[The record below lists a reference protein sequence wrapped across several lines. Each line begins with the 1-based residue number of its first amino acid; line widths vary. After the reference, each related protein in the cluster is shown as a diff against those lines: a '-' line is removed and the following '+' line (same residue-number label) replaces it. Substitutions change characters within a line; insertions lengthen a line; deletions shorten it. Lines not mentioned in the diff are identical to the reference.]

1 MAAFLCATIAAATAL
16 AVVLPE
22 TANAAQGGPVV
33 LLGIDAE
40 DHGLSAEFGGVVDNT
55 LSKVNNGGSGIL
67 VIGGGKDPSDSV
79 TSFWNAIATEVGT
92 PVTYVNGADAIQAKP
107 FSVFK
112 PGAGIRTYTIIAVVS
127 SDGETPDGGLTQVEN
142 DALVSRE
149 ADIAAFVNGGGGLVG
164 FSQVGLDNPYAY
176 LGDVGSISSR
186 EVEDGFEDIQ
196 PTAEGMAVGI
206 TDELDVCC
214 WHDEYTAFPDFLKV
228 LARNVT
234 YVGYPAAIGGA
245 NVSLCQGVCSVTP
258 ANGATGV
265 PRGTNV
271 TATFSDAMDPTSFI
285 NGSTIRLVKKGSTR
299 PVAAGVSYDEVAK
312 KVTLDPANSLASS
325 TVYIAKIEGAGD
337 TDSLAVKYLD
347 GNELAQDFW
356 WSFKT
361 RRR

>member
-1 MAAFLCATIAAATAL
+1 MATGTFRKSRPLLAAFLCATIAAATAL
-16 AVVLPE
+16 AVVLPG

-40 DHGLSAEFGGVVDNT
+40 DHGLSAEFAAVVDNT

-92 PVTYVNGADAIQAKP
+92 SVTYANGVDAIQAQP
-107 FSVFK
+107 FWIRKF
-112 PGAGIRTYTIIAVVS
+112 ADIRTYAMIAVVS
-127 SDGETPDGGLTQVEN
+127 SEGETPDGGLTQAEN

-149 ADIAAFVNGGGGLVG
+149 ADIATFVNGGGALVG

-176 LGDVGSISSR
+176 LGDVGSVSSR

-325 TVYIAKIEGAGD
+325 TV
-337 TDSLAVKYLD
+337 LVVV
-347 GNELAQDFW
+347 QD
-356 WSFKT
+356 
-361 RRR
+361 